1 LSGYCNSLSIIKVK
15 RITKTQIIL
24 ENGIKLR
31 NDSIKMYGEN
41 QGYCLKAI
49 RRSAWNKTNYYIEN
63 EDIKARY
70 KYEQLYLKTKR
81 KFESL
86 KLKELTVE
94 QLNILLSAMIQTTP
108 TENKSIEEQETN

>member
-1 LSGYCNSLSIIKVK
+1 ML
-15 RITKTQIIL
+15 
-24 ENGIKLR
+24 GI
-31 NDSIKMYGEN
+31 
-41 QGYCLKAI
+41 
-49 RRSAWNKTNYYIEN
+49 
-63 EDIKARY
+63 
-70 KYEQLYLKTKR
+70 KTKR